1 MFVFVEDSGSDLAS
15 ALGSLARMGVQN
27 SKVFDSS
34 LRAVEYLE
42 LVEAGA
48 EAAPE
53 AVIVD
58 LLLRQGA
65 GQEVLRFVKSRA
77 SLRKIP
83 MVVWTVVEEELQHKV
98 CIALGAREV
107 LVKSRRAQELREA
120 IVRLRSAGADLR
132 D

>member
-42 LVEAGA
+42 MVEAGA